1 MIEAVKLTKTF
12 GDKVALDCVDIKIEE
27 GSIFGLVGSNG
38 SGKSTLLR
46 LIAGV
51 YTQDSGKLIVDNM
64 SVFNNVAMKSK
75 ICYLPDTPYFIHQAN
90 IEEMLK
96 FYKMLYPDF
105 SMERFEYLSS
115 IFPLDSK
122 TRIAQ
127 MSKGMQR
134 QAALMLCLATM
145 PKYLLLDE
153 AFDGLDAV
161 MRKVLKSLLADGA
174 ENGMTAVIAT
184 HNIRDLEELCDSVG
198 LLHNGKILYNDDIN
212 KIKNNI
218 HKLQIVF
225 NMVPDA
231 SVFSDLDVLKIEKTG
246 SIVQLV
252 VRGEEE
258 EILSYINKLFP
269 LFVEVVPPTFEEV
282 FMYELEVNGYD
293 AKCILEQD

>member
-1 MIEAVKLTKTF
+1 
-12 GDKVALDCVDIKIEE
+12 
-27 GSIFGLVGSNG
+27 
-38 SGKSTLLR
+38 
-46 LIAGV
+46 
-51 YTQDSGKLIVDNM
+51 
-64 SVFNNVAMKSK
+64 
-75 ICYLPDTPYFIHQAN
+75 
-90 IEEMLK
+90 
-96 FYKMLYPDF
+96 
-105 SMERFEYLSS
+105 
-115 IFPLDSK
+115 
-122 TRIAQ
+122 
-127 MSKGMQR
+127 
-134 QAALMLCLATM
+134 MLCLATM